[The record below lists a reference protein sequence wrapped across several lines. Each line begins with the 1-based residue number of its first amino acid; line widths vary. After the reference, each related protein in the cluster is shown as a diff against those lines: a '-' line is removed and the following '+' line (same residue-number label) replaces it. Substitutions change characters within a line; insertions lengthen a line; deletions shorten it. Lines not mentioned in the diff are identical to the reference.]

1 MTVEATLHAKLTA
14 AFAPETLVIENDS
27 ARHAGH
33 AHLTHHLKTHGRGP
47 ADATGQSHFNVT
59 IVAEAFKGLNRV
71 ARQRLV
77 YDVLKDELA
86 GPVHALAVKAKAPG
100 EA

>member
-1 MTVEATLHAKLTA
+1 MTVEDTIRAKLTA
-14 AFAPETLVIENDS
+14 AFAPEALVIENDS

-33 AHLTHHLKTHGRGP
+33 VHLAHHLKTHGRGP

-59 IVAEAFKGLNRV
+59 IVAAAFKGLGRV

-77 YDVLKDELA
+77 YEALKEELA
-86 GPVHALAVKAKAPG
+86 GPVHALAVKAAALG
-100 EA
+100 E